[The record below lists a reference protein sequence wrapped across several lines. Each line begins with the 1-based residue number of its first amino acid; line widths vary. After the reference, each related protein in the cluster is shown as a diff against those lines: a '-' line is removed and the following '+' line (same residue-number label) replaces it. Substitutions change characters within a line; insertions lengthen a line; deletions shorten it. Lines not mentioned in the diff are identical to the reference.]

1 MQVAHGI
8 GANKVI
14 LATKTVTP
22 THPNVTASVSMG
34 YSQIPG
40 VADNANITATASLS
54 NGTTA
59 SNSYSIYLD
68 TVTNTS
74 SAVTMAVKHGSTVII
89 SKTVTPVSDAGNVTA
104 TVSMSGAQIP
114 SVATNANI
122 TATASLSNGAT
133 ASNSYSIYLES
144 VANTTSTVTMQ
155 VAHGSGSNKVILAS
169 KSVTPT
175 HPTISISSVTGE
187 PTTSGNYNTDYQYAV
202 GLGSSSVYATGS
214 DIYGKVKVTLS
225 NGAESIVRV
234 RMTVGSSNIARAEA
248 VRVGENDEQFVEVT
262 SGQYIAVVP
271 VSIRA
276 FSTSTAT
283 TPFWTGSANVEITDI
298 VQSYFNRVDI
308 STAEAEPS
316 TQSTYNTGVTQ
327 RVGFGITQLYGS
339 GSVYYGRVKVTLEND
354 NVEYIRIST
363 PRVNNVVL
371 GEYSASERYSAALSY
386 YKWSSNRGYIKAVA
400 KSSNNVVTEADL
412 DITNLIQEAMS
423 MGSDVSI
430 TSVNYYSGP
439 TSGPYGSHRMYV
451 TVYLSNGHSEV
462 RYFDYT

>member
-1 MQVAHGI
+1 
-8 GANKVI
+8 
-14 LATKTVTP
+14 
-22 THPNVTASVSMG
+22 
-34 YSQIPG
+34 
-40 VADNANITATASLS
+40 
-54 NGTTA
+54 
-59 SNSYSIYLD
+59 
-68 TVTNTS
+68 
-74 SAVTMAVKHGSTVII
+74 
-89 SKTVTPVSDAGNVTA
+89 
-104 TVSMSGAQIP
+104 
-114 SVATNANI
+114 
-122 TATASLSNGAT
+122 
-133 ASNSYSIYLES
+133 
-144 VANTTSTVTMQ
+144 
-155 VAHGSGSNKVILAS
+155 
-169 KSVTPT
+169 
-175 HPTISISSVTGE
+175 
-187 PTTSGNYNTDYQYAV
+187 
-202 GLGSSSVYATGS
+202 
-214 DIYGKVKVTLS
+214 
-225 NGAESIVRV
+225 
-234 RMTVGSSNIARAEA
+234 MTVGSSNIARAEA